1 MSGSTLERVVAI
13 LEAIAAAERPTSLA
27 VLTEEL
33 GLPKTTV
40 HRVLQQMEE
49 RGLVRRSLGRDR
61 FVIGARMTRLAF
73 ETLKASFHATPGR
86 GILEDLVRDLGETCN
101 VGILEN
107 RAVVYIDRVECD
119 WPLRLQ
125 EQNVTHRPAHCT
137 AIGKLL
143 LAHRPARARQAF
155 IRRAPLPR
163 FTESTVTDPD
173 LLEAAFKAVRAQ
185 GYALNDQEY
194 QLGLIGIAVPIRDA
208 DGSVIAGLALHA
220 PSARLPVET
229 GLGMVPRLR
238 EAAEALARAFEL
250 R

>member
-1 MSGSTLERVVAI
+1 MSGSTLERAVAI
-13 LEAIAAAERPTSLA
+13 LEAIVAAERPVSLA

-33 GLPKTTV
+33 DLPKTTV

-61 FVIGARMTRLAF
+61 FVIGARMTRVAF
-73 ETLKASFHATPGR
+73 DALKATFHATPGR
-86 GILEDLVRDLGETCN
+86 AVLEELVADLSETCN

-137 AIGKLL
+137 SIGKLL

-155 IRRAPLPR
+155 LRRAPLPR
-163 FTESTVTDPD
+163 FTEGTVVDPD
-173 LLEAAFKAVRAQ
+173 ALEAEFKAVRAQ
-185 GYALNDQEY
+185 GYALNNQEY
-194 QLGLIGIAVPIRDA
+194 QIGLIGIAVPICDA
-208 DGSVIAGLALHA
+208 DGSVIAGLAVHA
-220 PSARLPVET
+220 PSARLAVDT

-238 EAAEALARAFEL
+238 RAAEDLAKAFEL